1 MHDME
6 GTRSSTVAT
15 DAAHQLTEPTGSGVV
30 TTILGS
36 DTQTSLHCDKR
47 GYIITAVD
55 TPGVEIVKAALKPLC
70 AEVHDIF
77 SASVLKAAKVRSE
90 HGLEDD
96 VYNSAGA
103 DLTRALVH
111 REIEVRQGIGDW
123 ELAGK
128 HHLRGQIILRRA
140 GLMKVRFLHDPRGK
154 IPAPGQ
160 NKARRA
166 YYRNN
171 PFGQTALLDAES
183 SDLVAVWRVEDPE
196 FASVRFR
203 VVRPISDKGRFFGA
217 ETDVDLDFILP
228 STGPDLSSLVFEQ
241 VDDGLM
247 LDIPIPAEGETEG
260 EGATP
265 MSGDV
270 G

>member
-1 MHDME
+1 MDCYCK
-6 GTRSSTVAT
+6 
-15 DAAHQLTEPTGSGVV
+15 
-30 TTILGS
+30 S
-36 DTQTSLHCDKR
+36 DYA
-47 GYIITAVD
+47 GNIITGMD
-55 TPGVEIVKAALKPLC
+55 TPGVEIVKLAMEPLC
-70 AEVHDIF
+70 TEVHDIF
-77 SASVLKAAKVRSE
+77 SASIVRANKVRAE
-90 HGLEDD
+90 LGLADD

-111 REIEVRQGIGDW
+111 REIEVREGIGDW

-171 PFGQTALLDAES
+171 PFRQTALLDAES

-196 FASVRFR
+196 LATVRFR

-228 STGPDLSSLVFEQ
+228 SSGADLSSLVFEQ
-241 VDDGLM
+241 VDEGLI
-247 LDIPIPAEGETEG
+247 LDIPIPADDEMEG
-260 EGATP
+260 EGSTP